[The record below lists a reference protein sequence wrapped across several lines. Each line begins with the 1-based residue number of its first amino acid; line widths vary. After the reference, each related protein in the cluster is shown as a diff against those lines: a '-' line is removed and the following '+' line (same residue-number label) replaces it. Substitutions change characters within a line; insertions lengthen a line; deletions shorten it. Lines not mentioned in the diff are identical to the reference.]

1 MPQEPKDLC
10 PPGSFSGLAHRGP
23 ICYAYINM
31 IFTDSG
37 IILFR
42 QEFREADRIVSLYTR
57 EHGRINVRVPG
68 VMRPAGKLKALSEPF
83 AFGDYRIYVRRGGV
97 IGTVTG
103 GKLTNIFPNIRRDL
117 KRTAL
122 ALHFCELIQ
131 RLTPLHQP
139 SEGKFELLCKSL
151 TELEYG
157 DVTPAFQAA
166 FTLRLMTLAGFGLD
180 HPVLKISPEFWR
192 RMHEDNLSSLRF
204 TEPEDLLSLS
214 KCNSVCRR
222 FLNRYLTYP
231 LNTLRNF
238 TLEQDAQDGF
248 ETELSLQE
256 EAEFTAAQL
265 PA

>member
-1 MPQEPKDLC
+1 MLKPESKDLS
-10 PPGSFSGLAHRGP
+10 GSRSKDLLAGSGT
-23 ICYAYINM
+23 ICYAYNSM
-31 IFTDSG
+31 IFSDSG

-57 EHGRINVRVPG
+57 EHGRINARLPG
-68 VMRPAGKLKALSEPF
+68 VMRAAGKLKALSEPF

-97 IGTVTG
+97 IGTITG
-103 GKLTNIFPNIRRDL
+103 GKIANIFPHIRSNL
-117 KRTAL
+117 KRTVL
-122 ALHFCELIQ
+122 AMHLCELVL

-139 SEGKFELLCKSL
+139 SEGKFDLLCKAL

-157 DVTPAFQAA
+157 EVTPAFQAA
-166 FTLRLMTLAGFGLD
+166 FTLRLMALAGFGLD
-180 HPVLKISPEFWR
+180 HPVLNIASEFWR
-192 RMHEDNLSSLRF
+192 KIHEDDFSNLQF

-238 TLEQDAQDGF
+238 TLDQDAPAAF
-248 ETELSLQE
+248 ETEP
-256 EAEFTAAQL
+256 ADDIHQL
-265 PA
+265 A

>member
-1 MPQEPKDLC
+1 
-10 PPGSFSGLAHRGP
+10 
-23 ICYAYINM
+23 M

-37 IILFR
+37 IVLFR
-42 QEFREADRIVSLYTR
+42 QEFRETDRIVSLYTR
-57 EHGRINVRVPG
+57 EHGRINARLPG

-103 GKLTNIFPNIRRDL
+103 GKISNIFPNIRTHL
-117 KRTAL
+117 KRSVL
-122 ALHFCELIQ
+122 AMHLCELVL

-139 SEGKFELLCKSL
+139 NEAKFELLCKAL

-157 DVTPAFQAA
+157 EVTSAFQAA
-166 FTLRLMTLAGFGLD
+166 FTLRLMALAGFGLD
-180 HPVLKISPEFWR
+180 HPVLNISSEFWR
-192 RMHEDNLSSLRF
+192 KIHEDDFSALQF
-204 TEPEDLLSLS
+204 TEPEELLSLS

-238 TLEQDAQDGF
+238 TLEQDSQNVF
-248 ETELSLQE
+248 ETEPAGVNKA
-256 EAEFTAAQL
+256 EAARDSHPSTYQKT
-265 PA
+265 

>member
-1 MPQEPKDLC
+1 
-10 PPGSFSGLAHRGP
+10 
-23 ICYAYINM
+23 M

-37 IILFR
+37 IILLR

-57 EHGRINVRVPG
+57 EHGRLNARLPG
-68 VMRPAGKLKALSEPF
+68 VARPAGKLKALSEPF
-83 AFGDYRIYVRRGGV
+83 VCADFRIYVKRGGV

-103 GKLTNIFPNIRRDL
+103 GKLNNVFPHIRQNL

-122 ALHFCELIQ
+122 AMHFCELVQ

-139 SEGKFELLCKSL
+139 SEGKFELLYSAL

-157 DVTPAFQAA
+157 EPNSAFQAA
-166 FTLRLMTLAGFGLD
+166 FTLRLMALAGFGLD

-192 RMHEDNLSSLRF
+192 RMHEDSLSSLAF

-222 FLNRYLTYP
+222 FLSRYLAYP

-238 TLEQDAQDGF
+238 TLEHETEDPF
-248 ETELSLQE
+248 ETDLSPE
-256 EAEFTAAQL
+256 ESEALSALPQISAA
-265 PA
+265 

>member
-1 MPQEPKDLC
+1 
-10 PPGSFSGLAHRGP
+10 
-23 ICYAYINM
+23 M

-42 QEFREADRIVSLYTR
+42 QDFREADRIVSLYTR
-57 EHGRINVRVPG
+57 EHGRINARLPG

-103 GKLTNIFPNIRRDL
+103 GKINNIFPNIRHNL

-122 ALHFCELIQ
+122 AMHFCELVQ

-139 SEGKFELLCKSL
+139 SEGKFELLCKAL

-157 DVTPAFQAA
+157 EVNPAFQAA
-166 FTLRLMTLAGFGLD
+166 FTLRLMALAGFGLD
-180 HPVLKISPEFWR
+180 RPVLKISPEFWR
-192 RMHEDNLSSLRF
+192 RIHEDELSSLTF

-222 FLNRYLTYP
+222 FLSRYLTYP

-238 TLEQDAQDGF
+238 TLEQDAQSLL
-248 ETELSLQE
+248 ETELTEQDE
-256 EAEFTAAQL
+256 EELTAAVRQ
-265 PA
+265 PAY

>member
-1 MPQEPKDLC
+1 
-10 PPGSFSGLAHRGP
+10 
-23 ICYAYINM
+23 M

-57 EHGRINVRVPG
+57 EHGRINARLPG

-103 GKLTNIFPNIRRDL
+103 GKLNNVFPSIRRDL

-122 ALHFCELIQ
+122 AMHFCELIQ
-131 RLTPLHQP
+131 RLTPLYQP
-139 SEGKFELLCKSL
+139 SEGKFELLCKAL
-151 TELEYG
+151 AELEYG
-157 DVTPAFQAA
+157 EVNSAFRAA
-166 FTLRLMTLAGFGLD
+166 FTLRLMALAGFGLD
-180 HPVLKISPEFWR
+180 RPVLKISPEFWQR
-192 RMHEDNLSSLRF
+192 IHEDELSSLAF
-204 TEPEDLLSLS
+204 TDPEDLLSLA

-222 FLNRYLTYP
+222 FLNRYLAYP

-238 TLEQDAQDGF
+238 TLEQDAQSML
-248 ETELSLQE
+248 ETEFTEQD
-256 EAEFTAAQL
+256 EAELTAATTS
-265 PA
+265 A

>member
-1 MPQEPKDLC
+1 
-10 PPGSFSGLAHRGP
+10 
-23 ICYAYINM
+23 M

-57 EHGRINVRVPG
+57 EHGRLNARLPG

-103 GKLTNIFPNIRRDL
+103 GKISNIFPHIRRDL

-122 ALHFCELIQ
+122 AMHFCELVL

-139 SEGKFELLCKSL
+139 SEGKFELLCKAL

-157 DVTPAFQAA
+157 EVNSAFQAA
-166 FTLRLMTLAGFGLD
+166 FTLRLMALAGFGLD
-180 HPVLKISPEFWR
+180 RPVLKISPEFWR
-192 RMHEDNLSSLRF
+192 RIHEDELSSLAF
-204 TEPEDLLSLS
+204 TAPEDLLALS

-222 FLNRYLTYP
+222 FLNRYLAYP

-238 TLEQDAQDGF
+238 TLEH
-248 ETELSLQE
+248 ETEDPSDADLSPE
-256 EAEFTAAQL
+256 EAAAFSA
-265 PA
+265 PSAI

>member
-1 MPQEPKDLC
+1 
-10 PPGSFSGLAHRGP
+10 
-23 ICYAYINM
+23 M
-31 IFTDSG
+31 IFTDSA

-42 QEFREADRIVSLYTR
+42 QDFREADRIVSLYTR
-57 EHGRINVRVPG
+57 EHGRINARLPG

-103 GKLTNIFPNIRRDL
+103 GKINNIFPNIRHNL

-122 ALHFCELIQ
+122 AMHFCELVQ

-139 SEGKFELLCKSL
+139 SEGKFELLCKAL

-157 DVTPAFQAA
+157 EVNSAFQAA
-166 FTLRLMTLAGFGLD
+166 FTLRLMALAGFGLD
-180 HPVLKISPEFWR
+180 RPVLKISPEFWR
-192 RMHEDNLSSLRF
+192 RIHEDELSSLTF

-222 FLNRYLTYP
+222 FLSRYLTYP

-238 TLEQDAQDGF
+238 TLEQDAQNLLEL
-248 ETELSLQE
+248 ETEFTEQD
-256 EAEFTAAQL
+256 EAELTAAVRQ
-265 PA
+265 PAY